1 MEEVRPKKYVLNVFE
16 RSGSKKDVYD
26 LWIFHYPCSLSL
38 KSQKDLLS
46 EGGGM
51 ALFLLLKGRKR
62 KMAKRESETN
72 DFYVCSSRKALKK
85 YFLVIIQFSKIK
97 RFEPNINFLFSLS
110 FE

>member
-1 MEEVRPKKYVLNVFE
+1 MEEVRPKKCVLNVFE

-62 KMAKRESETN
+62 KMAKKERAKLTIFMCAAAE
-72 DFYVCSSRKALKK
+72 KH
-85 YFLVIIQFSKIK
+85 
-97 RFEPNINFLFSLS
+97 
-110 FE
+110 